1 MAPSSSL
8 PRLNITDC
16 FAAICRDMT
25 LKVPALNHIDM
36 NRVAVGFCQTRN
48 NSKYGMYASLTP
60 LRFPNGERTTIR
72 RGRQVVIQ
80 KIQDATGAD
89 ALYLLNFYLPRF
101 YLNDFPERLRT
112 ITHELWH
119 ISPKFNGDIRR
130 LPGRCYA
137 HSGSQKNFDAV
148 AAQLAQAWLATNP
161 DPRLYSFLQCSFQTL
176 IQNFVITG
184 QKYGRPKIITLPDNN

>member
-1 MAPSSSL
+1 MPSSL
-8 PRLNITDC
+8 PTLNITDY
-16 FAAICRDMT
+16 FANLCRDMT

-48 NSKYGMYASLTP
+48 NSRYGMYASLTP
-60 LRFPNGERTTIR
+60 LRFPNGERTMIR
-72 RGRQVVIQ
+72 QGRQVVIQ
-80 KIQDATGAD
+80 SIRDATGAD
-89 ALYLLNFYLPRF
+89 ALYLLSFYLPRF

-161 DPRLYSFLQCSFQTL
+161 DPHLYTFLQCSFQSL
-176 IQNFVITG
+176 IQNFKITG
-184 QKYGRPKIITLPDNN
+184 RKYGRPKIIPLS

>member
-1 MAPSSSL
+1 
-8 PRLNITDC
+8 
-16 FAAICRDMT
+16 
-25 LKVPALNHIDM
+25 
-36 NRVAVGFCQTRN
+36 
-48 NSKYGMYASLTP
+48 MYASLTP
-60 LRFPNGERTTIR
+60 LRFQNGERTTTR

-80 KIQDATGAD
+80 KIQDATGSD

-101 YLNDFPERLRT
+101 YLNDFQERLRT

-148 AAQLAQAWLATNP
+148 AAQLAQLWLATHP
-161 DPRLYSFLQCSFQTL
+161 DPHLYAFLQCSFQTL
-176 IQNFVITG
+176 IQNYVITG
-184 QKYGRPKIITLPDNN
+184 QKYGRPKIITLPDNG

>member
-1 MAPSSSL
+1 MASSPSL
-8 PRLNITDC
+8 PTLNITNH

-25 LKVPALNHIDM
+25 QKVPALNHIDM
-36 NRVAVGFCQTRN
+36 NRIAVGFCQTRN

-60 LRFPNGERTTIR
+60 LRFQNGERTSIR

-80 KIQDATGAD
+80 RIQDATGAD

-148 AAQLAQAWLATNP
+148 AAQLAQQWLATNP
-161 DPRLYSFLQCSFQTL
+161 DPRLYAFLQCSFPTYQEC
-176 IQNFVITG
+176 FV
-184 QKYGRPKIITLPDNN
+184 QLF

>member
-1 MAPSSSL
+1 
-8 PRLNITDC
+8 
-16 FAAICRDMT
+16 
-25 LKVPALNHIDM
+25 
-36 NRVAVGFCQTRN
+36 
-48 NSKYGMYASLTP
+48 MYASLTP
-60 LRFPNGERTTIR
+60 LRFQNGERTTIR
-72 RGRQVVIQ
+72 RGRQVIIQ
-80 KIQDATGAD
+80 KIPDATGAD

-112 ITHELWH
+112 IVHELWH

-148 AAQLAQAWLATNP
+148 AAQLAQQWLATNP
-161 DPRLYSFLQCSFQTL
+161 DPRLYAFLQCSFQTL
-176 IQNFVITG
+176 IQNFKITG